1 MLVEFDI
8 SKIGDLD
15 GGRVLEAISQAIE
28 RAVHDCEDRPGLKK
42 ARKVTLEMSLTPI
55 QDDDGTMESID
66 LAFGVGEKRPSRTS
80 KNYNLAAR
88 KAGNRWK
95 LLFNDLSQDDVNQ
108 MTIDQVM
115 G

>member
-15 GGRVLEAISQAIE
+15 GGRVLEAITQAIE
-28 RAVHDCEDRPGLKK
+28 RAVHDCEDRPGVSK
-42 ARKVTLEMSLTPI
+42 ARNVTLTMSVSPVI
-55 QDDDGTMESID
+55 DDDGTMESID
-66 LAFGVGEKRPSRTS
+66 LSFGVGEKRPARQS

-88 KAGNRWK
+88 RAGNRWK
-95 LLFNDLSQDDVNQ
+95 LLFNDLSQDDVQQ
-108 MTIDQVM
+108 MTIDQVR